1 MELDIYLL
9 EKDNEIPRK
18 KKQVLKREKSS
29 EKHLKEKK
37 SIYFSI
43 KKLYWPRL
51 PIPLARPRPKTIK
64 EDETIKSIRTV
75 HRLDRQNYTI
85 TTQFKTFRI

>member
-1 MELDIYLL
+1 MEL
-9 EKDNEIPRK
+9 
-18 KKQVLKREKSS
+18 QAV
-29 EKHLKEKK
+29 
-37 SIYFSI
+37 
-43 KKLYWPRL
+43 
-51 PIPLARPRPKTIK
+51 PRPKTIK

>member
-43 KKLYWPRL
+43 KKLY
-51 PIPLARPRPKTIK
+51 
-64 EDETIKSIRTV
+64 
-75 HRLDRQNYTI
+75 
-85 TTQFKTFRI
+85 